1 LSWTVCAIDRLPSSV
16 QTWRSA
22 ATSAINLNPIHCAVQ
37 HAAKRTTAVTAL
49 VFIVSA
55 RSNKDTLIT
64 TQRACQSQRALD
76 AVLDSFPWTPCS
88 DDAFYLFL
96 QRRLL
101 PRASS
106 SAAHARSHPQCRP
119 PAAIAPFGISAL
131 HRVSLTKYL
140 FCVPTGRFQFYL
152 RASLGQRVYSRVSYR
167 RSVECAVIL

>member
-1 LSWTVCAIDRLPSSV
+1 MYLCLTSTAHNLRDKPKPS
-16 QTWRSA
+16 
-22 ATSAINLNPIHCAVQ
+22 HCATC
-37 HAAKRTTAVTAL
+37 AAKRTTAVTAL

-76 AVLDSFPWTPCS
+76 AVLDSFPWTPFN

-101 PRASS
+101 PPASS
-106 SAAHARSHPQCRP
+106 SAAHARNHPQCRP

-131 HRVSLTKYL
+131 QRARPAPPVVRQAHLRDPAKQREKLAQLSSAGAGGRVRQKTSSFMNIKSKT
-140 FCVPTGRFQFYL
+140 
-152 RASLGQRVYSRVSYR
+152 
-167 RSVECAVIL
+167 